1 MGWFGEGYRYHGV
14 AHSLGVKPYFTGVGL
29 VAKTTTLHFNRG
41 FMELDWRNFTPKK
54 LIPDCI
60 YITPRQWL
68 KGNLLNAV
76 GLAGPGAKALF
87 DTGEWQ
93 KRTENFFISFMP
105 IARTGEERLE
115 EVRDFVKL
123 ALRYL
128 PFFKARVG
136 LQLNIYC
143 PNTNHNL
150 DELIREVYTWLNIL
164 AVLNIPIMVKINIL
178 VDPDAAIEI
187 ESHPSCD
194 GLCVP
199 NTIPYGQLPELIP
212 WEKIYGSV
220 SPLQRYG
227 GGGYS
232 GKWAFKPTL
241 RWIKTA
247 RRRGLKKAVNI
258 GSILSLENANEL
270 LSASESKNDSIFLGS
285 IAVLRPW
292 RMKRIVEVINGQ

>member
-1 MGWFGEGYRYHGV
+1 MGWFGEGYEYHRIAKTFG
-14 AHSLGVKPYFTGVGL
+14 AEPYFKGVGL
-29 VAKTTTLHFNRG
+29 VSKTTTLHFNRG
-41 FMELDWRNFTPKK
+41 FMELDWRKFTPKK
-54 LIPDCI
+54 LVPDCI
-60 YITPRQWL
+60 YITPKQWL
-68 KGNLLNAV
+68 QGNLLNAV

-105 IARTGEERLE
+105 IARTAEERLE

-123 ALRYL
+123 AQRYL

-136 LQLNIYC
+136 LQLNISC
-143 PNTNHNL
+143 PNTKH
-150 DELIREVYTWLNIL
+150 DPAELIKEAYAWLDIL

-178 VDPDAAIEI
+178 VAPEAALEI

-194 GLCVP
+194 GLCIP

-212 WEKIYGSV
+212 WGKIYGSV
-220 SPLQRYG
+220 SPLQKYN

-241 RWIKTA
+241 KWIRYA
-247 RRRGLKKAVNI
+247 RRCGLSKPFNI
-258 GSILSLENANEL
+258 GSILSLQNAVDL
-270 LSASESKNDSIFLGS
+270 LSASESENDSIFLGS

-292 RMKRIVEVINGQ
+292 RMERIVETISER